1 MPFNADGSVT
11 FTAEEFNS
19 FKLALSFMLFA
30 AGKAPA
36 PSLDSALASVEGTIN
51 AVFDAGGI
59 VGTSSLP
66 N

>member
-30 AGKAPA
+30 AGKAPE
-36 PSLDSALASVEGTIN
+36 PSLDSALSSIDATIN
-51 AVFDAGGI
+51 AVFDTG
-59 VGTSSLP
+59 VNSFP
-66 N
+66 K

>member
-30 AGKAPA
+30 AGKAPE
-36 PSLDSALASVEGTIN
+36 PSLDSALASVERTVN
-51 AVFDAGGI
+51 AVFDVDVMAGTI
-59 VGTSSLP
+59 SLP

>member
-30 AGKAPA
+30 AGKAPE
-36 PSLDSALASVEGTIN
+36 PSLDSALSSVERTVN
-51 AVFDAGGI
+51 AVFDVDVMAGTI
-59 VGTSSLP
+59 SLP